1 MNLHD
6 DDKVRTVESPRMSP
20 GSDSPGG
27 SAYGSI
33 GDKARSDIAG
43 AAEAAKAEA
52 RRIAA
57 MQKNAGADRLGE
69 MAGAVHGAARSLEAG
84 MPQMATYVHD
94 AAVRLEGAANTLRDR
109 NVEEIVDDVT
119 AFARA
124 QPALFIGGAMLA
136 GFALTRFLK
145 SSSEQQPPGSQS
157 GSASGSRRPASAAG
171 FMQPVSSGM
180 SPSSSMS
187 GTGQP
192 ASGQPASS
200 PSSSQPASASTSQ
213 PKSSTTEF
221 KKIWGH

>member
-94 AAVRLEGAANTLRDR
+94 AAVRLEGAANTLRNR
-109 NVEEIVDDVT
+109 NVEEIVDDVS

-145 SSSEQQPPGSQS
+145 SSSEQQPPGSQP

-180 SPSSSMS
+180 SSSSSMS
-187 GTGQP
+187 GTSQP
-192 ASGQPASS
+192 GSS
-200 PSSSQPASASTSQ
+200 TSSSSSSSQPASASTSQ